1 MKRMGDKVFFLAL
14 FPVMFSTT
22 LRLLF
27 ALCKKLLFIYLFFL
41 FLAVLGFHRWA
52 QAFSSCRE
60 RFFTAVHRLLIVV
73 PSLLRSTGS
82 GVWAQ

>member
-1 MKRMGDKVFFLAL
+1 MKRLGDKLIFLAL

-22 LRLLF
+22 LRPLF
-27 ALCKKLLFIYLFFL
+27 ALCKKIFIYLSIFL
-41 FLAVLGFHRWA
+41 FLAVLGFHCWA

-73 PSLLRSTGS
+73 PSLFRSTGS